1 MIAGRIDIA
10 NASRAVKD
18 SEKADCEKNNIEL
31 LELLVALDGLE
42 MLVQQGA
49 AALELWLQR
58 PVPVATMRQALVNGL
73 DKR

>member
-1 MIAGRIDIA
+1 MPITGTTQ
-10 NASRAVKD
+10 
-18 SEKADCEKNNIEL
+18 L
-31 LELLVALDGLE
+31 LGVIGDPVAHSLSPV
-42 MLVQQGA
+42 MHN